1 MSDFKTLTIKVSAAD
16 HKKLKAIAADQGR
29 RLDDLSQLVYAQ
41 GLEIFYCETM
51 VSIDKEPHEY
61 TEKENLQLA
70 KNKQLEAS
78 KGWSDL
84 DWEQRKKRGYE
95 HVSKFISN
103 HERDDSG
110 QYVDRLIDPLAE
122 RIKAFATD

>member
-16 HKKLKAIAADQGR
+16 HKKLKAIASQEGR

-41 GLEIFYCETM
+41 GLEIFYCETG
-51 VSIDKEPHEY
+51 VSIKKEPHEY

-78 KGWSDL
+78 EGWSDL
-84 DWEQRKKRGYE
+84 EWEERKKRGFK
-95 HVSKFISN
+95 HVSDWISN

-110 QYVDRLIDPLAE
+110 QFVDRLIDPLAE

>member
-16 HKKLKAIAADQGR
+16 HKKLKAIASQEGR
-29 RLDDLSQLVYAQ
+29 RLDDLSQLVYGE
-41 GLEIFYCETM
+41 GLALFYCETG
-51 VSIDKEPHEY
+51 VSIKKEPHEY

-78 KGWSDL
+78 EGWSDL
-84 DWEQRKKRGYE
+84 EWEERKKRGFK
-95 HVSKFISN
+95 HVSDWISN

-110 QYVDRLIDPLAE
+110 QFVDRLIDPLAE
-122 RIKAFATD
+122 RIKAFAID

>member
-16 HKKLKAIAADQGR
+16 HKKLKAIAASEGR
-29 RLDDLSQLVYAQ
+29 RLDDLSQIIYAY
-41 GLEIFYCETM
+41 GLDLFYCETS
-51 VSIDKEPHEY
+51 VSIKKEPHEY

-70 KNKQLEAS
+70 KNKELEAS
-78 KGWSDL
+78 EGWIAL
-84 DWEQRKKRGYE
+84 NCEQRKERGYE
-95 HVSKFISN
+95 YVDKFIRN

-110 QYVDRLIDPLAE
+110 QPVDRLIEPIAE